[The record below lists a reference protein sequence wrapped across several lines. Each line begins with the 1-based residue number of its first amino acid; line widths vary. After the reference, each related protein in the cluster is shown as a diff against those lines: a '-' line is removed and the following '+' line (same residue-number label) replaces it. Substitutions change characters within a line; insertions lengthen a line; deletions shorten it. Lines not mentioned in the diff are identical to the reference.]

1 MRIEDIYFE
10 ESVKERKIDKGT
22 SQHSDDK
29 IRVRDSRVISNMLN
43 LMQTRIPFFRR
54 E

>member
-10 ESVKERKIDKGT
+10 EAFKVRKVKKCT
-22 SQHSDDK
+22 CQHSDNK
-29 IRVRDSRVISNMLN
+29 VRVRDSKVISNILN
-43 LMQTRIPFFRR
+43 RMHTCIPFFRR

>member
-10 ESVKERKIDKGT
+10 RTVKLSKIDKST
-22 SQHSDDK
+22 SQCIDNK
-29 IRVRDSRVISNMLN
+29 VRVRDSRVISNMLN
-43 LMQTRIPFFRR
+43 LMQTCIPFFRR

>member
-10 ESVKERKIDKGT
+10 EAVKVRKIDKGT
-22 SQHSDDK
+22 SQHSDNK
-29 IRVRDSRVISNMLN
+29 VRVRDSKVISNILN
-43 LMQTRIPFFRR
+43 LMQTCIPFFRR

>member
-10 ESVKERKIDKGT
+10 RTVNLSKIDKST
-22 SQHSDDK
+22 SKFIDNK
-29 IRVRDSRVISNMLN
+29 VRVRDSRVFSNMLN
-43 LMQTRIPFFRR
+43 RMQTCIPFFRR